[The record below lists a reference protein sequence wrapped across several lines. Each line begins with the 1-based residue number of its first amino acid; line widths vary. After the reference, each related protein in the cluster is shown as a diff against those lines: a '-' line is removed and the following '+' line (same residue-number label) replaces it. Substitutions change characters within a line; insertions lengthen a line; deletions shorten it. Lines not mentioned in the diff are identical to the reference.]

1 MYEPWATSFNGEQA
15 LAYSRC
21 RHMYIGSDLD
31 RVRHQQQV
39 VEALANKVLHFNS
52 IKEFQDILNAVSKIL
67 LLIWI
72 QIQFF
77 QDIMLLKCS
86 R

>member
-1 MYEPWATSFNGEQA
+1 MDPGRQVLNGEQA
-15 LAYSRC
+15 LAYARC

-31 RVRHQQQV
+31 RVKHQQQV

-67 LLIWI
+67 PQIWKL
-72 QIQFF
+72 IQFF
-77 QDIMLLKCS
+77 QDIMLL
-86 R
+86 RMF